1 MAEANNQRL
10 RETVKVT
17 LVGSVVDLTLGILKI
32 FFGYS
37 AQSQALI
44 VDGFHSLSDLATD
57 AMVIFA
63 AKHSHREADED
74 HPYGHA
80 RIETLAT
87 VGLGLALIAVGIGF
101 SVDAIKRLFHPELL
115 LVPHIAAIYIAV
127 LSIVAKEVIY
137 HYSMVIARKYRSEM
151 LRANA
156 WHSRSDAISS
166 AIVVVGVAGAMA
178 GLPYLD
184 AIAAIGVAIMIAK
197 IGWDLGWQSL
207 RELIDTGLE
216 AERVNQIKQ
225 TIMGINGVE
234 ALHLF
239 RSRRLGGDAYID
251 VHIQVP
257 PRLSV
262 SEGHQISEAVRQK
275 LISTIDEVKDVT
287 VHIDPEDDE
296 IAAPCKNLP
305 SRQEL
310 QKHLSEKLADIPEA
324 SQITSLT
331 IHYLGGKVELVIIL
345 PASVLSDVKEISRIR
360 DAITVN
366 LEKVECIRRVDVG
379 FV

>member
-1 MAEANNQRL
+1 MAQANPERL

-17 LVGSVVDLTLGILKI
+17 LVGSVVDLTLGVLKI
-32 FFGYS
+32 VFGYS

-63 AKHSHREADED
+63 AKHSHREADEE
-74 HPYGHA
+74 HPYGHG

-101 SVDAIKRLFHPELL
+101 SIDAIRRLFHPELL
-115 LVPHIAAIYIAV
+115 LIPHVAAIYIAV
-127 LSIVAKEVIY
+127 LSIISKEVIY

-156 WHSRSDAISS
+156 WHSRTDAISS
-166 AIVVVGVAGAMA
+166 AIVVIGVAGAMA
-178 GLPYLD
+178 GLNYLD
-184 AIAAIGVAIMIAK
+184 AIAAIGVAVMIAK

-216 AERVNQIKQ
+216 AERVELIKQ
-225 TIMGINGVE
+225 TIMGTNGVE
-234 ALHLF
+234 ALHLL
-239 RSRRLGGDAYID
+239 RSRRLGGEAYID

-262 SEGHQISEAVRQK
+262 SEGHQISETVRHK
-275 LISTIDEVKDVT
+275 LIGTIDEVKDVT
-287 VHIDPEDDE
+287 VHIDPENDE

-310 QKHLSEKLADIPEA
+310 QKQLEERLADIPEA
-324 SQITSLT
+324 KQIRSLT
-331 IHYLGGKVELVIIL
+331 IHYLGGKVELFITL
-345 PASVLSDVKEISRIR
+345 SASVLSGIEEIERIR
-360 DAITVN
+360 SAISGR
-366 LEKVECIRRVDVG
+366 LEPIECIRRVEIA
-379 FV
+379 FS

>member
-1 MAEANNQRL
+1 MAEENTERL

-17 LVGSVVDLTLGILKI
+17 LVGSVVDLSLGVLKI
-32 FFGYS
+32 VFGYS

-63 AKHSHREADED
+63 AKHSHREADEE
-74 HPYGHA
+74 HPYGHG

-87 VGLGLALIAVGIGF
+87 VGLGLALIAVGVGF

-115 LVPHIAAIYIAV
+115 LIPHIAAIYIAV
-127 LSIVAKEVIY
+127 LSIVSKEAIY

-151 LRANA
+151 LKANA
-156 WHSRSDAISS
+156 WHSRTDAISS

-178 GLPYLD
+178 GLNYLD
-184 AIAAIGVAIMIAK
+184 AIAAIGVAVMIAK

-216 AERVNQIKQ
+216 AERVELVKQ

-234 ALHLF
+234 ALHLL
-239 RSRRLGGDAYID
+239 RSRRLGGEAYID

-262 SEGHQISEAVRQK
+262 SEGHQISETVRHK
-275 LISTIDEVKDVT
+275 LINTIDEIKDVT

-310 QKHLSEKLADIPEA
+310 QKQLNERLADIPEA
-324 SQITSLT
+324 RQIRSMT
-331 IHYLGGKVELVIIL
+331 IHYLGGKVELYITL
-345 PASVLSDVKEISRIR
+345 PASVLSGVGEIERIR
-360 DAITVN
+360 SAISDK
-366 LEKVECIRRVDVG
+366 LEPIDYIRRVEVA
-379 FV
+379 FA